1 MSEKRMAD
9 FLLYDLVE
17 QHYKAHFVSEY
28 CDNCVSSKPTRVICT
43 RKLQRFF
50 LCDDCAVKLHKL
62 KRLEKQQ

>member
-9 FLLYDLVE
+9 ALLFDLLE

-28 CDNCVSSKPTRVICT
+28 CDNCVSSKPTRVIVT

-50 LCDDCAVKLHKL
+50 LCDVCAVKLHRM
-62 KRLEKQQ
+62 KREFDKK